1 MVDFMER
8 DDQEMIRI
16 QEDILKCAAE
26 HHLFI
31 QFHIPSKPSGLIRTY
46 PNEFTREELSIMK
59 YVNGTMLLMQIMI
72 SPFRLLVCL
81 LVLLIII

>member
-31 QFHIPSKPSGLIRTY
+31 QFHG
-46 PNEFTREELSIMK
+46 
-59 YVNGTMLLMQIMI
+59 
-72 SPFRLLVCL
+72 
-81 LVLLIII
+81 